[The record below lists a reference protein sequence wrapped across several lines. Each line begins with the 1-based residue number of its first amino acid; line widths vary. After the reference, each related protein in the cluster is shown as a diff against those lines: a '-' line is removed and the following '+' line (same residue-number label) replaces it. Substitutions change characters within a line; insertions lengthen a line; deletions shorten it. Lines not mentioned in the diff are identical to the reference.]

1 MKLCVGIFSH
11 NNYGYNLRTRV
22 WRLFKTFFFLFSG
35 PSAPSGL
42 GCFSSV
48 TGLALHWPEPKDP
61 EILSVYDTAVI
72 LLGLNYSALPGN
84 VGHLFA
90 NASVTNTSN
99 TYDIKTSLQSGM
111 YYLTG
116 LRLYSFDYT
125 SGDWATAVC
134 QTEYNIEGE
143 CFKSHEI

>member
-1 MKLCVGIFSH
+1 MSITCKHECGDFFKL
-11 NNYGYNLRTRV
+11 
-22 WRLFKTFFFLFSG
+22 FFFLLPG

-48 TGLALHWPEPKDP
+48 TGLALHWPEPRDP
-61 EILSVYDTAVI
+61 EILSIYDTAVI
-72 LLGLNYSALPGN
+72 PLGLNYSALPGN
-84 VGHLFA
+84 VGFLFA

-134 QTEYNIEGE
+134 QTENNIEGE
-143 CFKSHEI
+143 FLNHTRSNAQSIHHII